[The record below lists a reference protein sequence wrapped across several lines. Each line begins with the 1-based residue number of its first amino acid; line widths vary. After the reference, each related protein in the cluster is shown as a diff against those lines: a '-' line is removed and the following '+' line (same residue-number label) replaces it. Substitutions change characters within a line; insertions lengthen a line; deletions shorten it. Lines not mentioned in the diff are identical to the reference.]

1 MRVLITGGAG
11 FIGSNFI
18 RHLLHVKKDVEVLNV
33 DLLTYAGN
41 LANLADVEKTFTGRY
56 SFIKG
61 DIADRKLIFHLFETS
76 EIDWV
81 VHFAAESHVDR
92 SILGP
97 QTFVRT
103 NILGTF
109 NLIEACR
116 RFWPLEDMSCVGKKR
131 FLHVSTD
138 EVYGSVA
145 ESMYST
151 ETSPYDPSSPYSASK
166 ASSDHMVKA
175 FHRTYGLPAI
185 VTHSS
190 NNYGPFQFPEKL
202 IPLIIFNAAKGRD
215 LPVYGDGK
223 NIRDW
228 IYVEDH
234 CKALMAVLRKGNLG
248 ESYNIGGQCE
258 IQNIDV
264 VHLICDYLDERLVLL
279 GGRPRRNLVR
289 FVTDR
294 PGHDRRYAL
303 DTSKINEELGWRPGV
318 GFEEGLARTIDWYLK
333 NIKWVKNIL
342 NGTYMEYYRRQYGKR
357 LHESKL

>member
-1 MRVLITGGAG
+1 VRALITGGAG

-18 RHLLHVKKDVEVLNV
+18 RHLLHATKDVGVLNL
-33 DLLTYAGN
+33 DMLTYAGN
-41 LANLADVEKTFTGRY
+41 LANLSDVEQTFPDRY
-56 SFIKG
+56 SFVKG
-61 DIADRKLIFHLFETS
+61 DIADRELVFHLFETS
-76 EIDWV
+76 KIDWV

-97 QTFVRT
+97 DAFVRS

-109 NLIEACR
+109 NLVEACR
-116 RFWPLEDMSCVGKKR
+116 RFWALKDMSSVCKKR

-138 EVYGSVA
+138 EVYGSVP

-175 FHRTYGLPAI
+175 YHRTYGLPAI

-202 IPLIIFNAAKGRD
+202 IPLMILNAAKGRD
-215 LPVYGDGK
+215 LPVYGDGT
-223 NIRDW
+223 NVRDW
-228 IYVEDH
+228 IHVEDH
-234 CKALMAVLRKGNLG
+234 CKAIIAVLDKGHLG
-248 ESYNIGGQCE
+248 DSYNIGGQCE
-258 IQNIDV
+258 KQNIEV
-264 VHLICDYLDERLVLL
+264 IRFICSYLDERLGLIS
-279 GGRPRRNLVR
+279 GRPRRDFIR

-303 DTSKINEELGWRPGV
+303 DTAKINEELGWRPRV
-318 GFEEGLARTIDWYLK
+318 AFEDGLSRTIDWYLE
-333 NIKWVKNIL
+333 NTQWVESIL
-342 NGTYMEYYRRQYGKR
+342 NGTYMDYYRKQYGER
-357 LHESKL
+357 LQGAGQ

>member
-1 MRVLITGGAG
+1 MRVLVTGGAG

-18 RHLLHVKKDVEVLNV
+18 RHLLHVEKDVEVLNA

-41 LANLADVEKTFTGRY
+41 LANLTDVEEKFPGRY
-56 SFIKG
+56 AFVKG
-61 DIADRKLIFHLFETS
+61 DLADKELVFHLFETS
-76 EIDWV
+76 KIDWV

-97 QTFVRT
+97 EAFVRT

-116 RFWPLEDMSCVGKKR
+116 RFWPFKDIPCLCTKR

-138 EVYGSVA
+138 EVYGSVS
-145 ESMYST
+145 ESMYSM

-202 IPLIIFNAAKGRD
+202 IPLIILNAVKGRT
-215 LPVYGDGK
+215 LPVYGDGR
-223 NIRDW
+223 NVRDW
-228 IYVEDH
+228 IHVQDH
-234 CKALMAVLRKGNLG
+234 CKALVAVLHKGHLG
-248 ESYNIGGQCE
+248 ESYNIGAQCE
-258 IQNIDV
+258 KQNIEIV
-264 VHLICDYLDERLVLL
+264 YLICDYLDEAL
-279 GGRPRRNLVR
+279 GLSAGRPRKDLIR
-289 FVTDR
+289 FVADR

-303 DTSKINEELGWRPGV
+303 DTAKINEELGWRPAI
-318 GFEEGLARTIDWYLK
+318 GFEEGLYRTIDWYLE
-333 NIKWVKNIL
+333 NTQWVQEIL
-342 NGTYMEYYRRQYGKR
+342 NGTYMDYYRTQYGAR
-357 LHESKL
+357 LQGAGP